1 MRRRWIPRVIRG
13 GESLL
18 PPRLRPRRIPRDAVD
33 EALISPAI
41 PGAGRSPSEPDAPDG
56 GEETTPRDTPR
67 RATA

>member
-1 MRRRWIPRVIRG
+1 MRRRWTPRVIRG

-33 EALISPAI
+33 EAAISPAI
-41 PGAGRSPSEPDAPDG
+41 PDAGRGPSEPNVTDDG
-56 GEETTPRDTPR
+56 EDTTPRDTPR